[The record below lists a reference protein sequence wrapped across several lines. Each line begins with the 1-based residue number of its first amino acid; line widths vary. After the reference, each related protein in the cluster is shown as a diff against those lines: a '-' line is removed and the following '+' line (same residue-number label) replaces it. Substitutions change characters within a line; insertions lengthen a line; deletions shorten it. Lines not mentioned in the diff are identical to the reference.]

1 MTEGGEDPDR
11 PAEGL
16 TGQLLVATPM
26 LRDPNFDRA
35 VVLVLEHSE
44 LGALGVI
51 LNRPG
56 GTSVGDLL
64 PAWGRLAA
72 HPDVVFQGGPVQPDG
87 VIGLFEVADARV
99 GPDGW
104 RSVLGRVGAVD
115 LEVDPDEVPADAGR
129 LRLFAGYAGWGP
141 GQLDGEV
148 EHAAW
153 WVLPTESTD
162 PLSDR
167 PGDLWQTVL
176 ARQDGRLAWM
186 ANYPDDPA
194 VN

>member
-1 MTEGGEDPDR
+1 
-11 PAEGL
+11 
-16 TGQLLVATPM
+16 
-26 LRDPNFDRA
+26 
-35 VVLVLEHSE
+35 
-44 LGALGVI
+44 
-51 LNRPG
+51 
-56 GTSVGDLL
+56 
-64 PAWGRLAA
+64 
-72 HPDVVFQGGPVQPDG
+72 VVFQGGPVQPDG
-87 VIGLFEVADARV
+87 VIGLFEVADTQD

-115 LEVDPDEVPADAGR
+115 LEMDPDEVPVEAGR

-153 WVLPTESTD
+153 WVLPTESGD

-194 VN
+194 LN